1 MESLYKTIMETT
13 TICCLGI
20 ANFFTFYAN
29 YYCKNINYDL
39 ENSRKLVKEFRAEWD
54 SSINNLNKNLTNLE
68 ANLDKLHK
76 SISYLTGLVDGANIT
91 IH

>member
-1 MESLYKTIMETT
+1 MKDLYKTIMETT
-13 TICCLGI
+13 TIGCLGI
-20 ANFFTFYAN
+20 ASFLALYAN
-29 YYCKNINYDL
+29 YYFKNINYDL

-68 ANLDKLHK
+68 VNLDEFHK
-76 SISYLTGLVDGANIT
+76 DISYLTGLVDGANIT